1 MTEPAGQRISD
12 QEREQVAQVL
22 RDAAA
27 EGRINFDELDERL
40 AATLAAKTYTD
51 LVPVVT
57 DLPAVS
63 AGNLPSPLSRGLAN
77 APAYDSSF
85 ASMSTT
91 RRQGRWRPGSHHK
104 ALAVMGGVV
113 LDLREALLTSPE
125 VIIQASTFMG
135 SVDVIVDQHT
145 SVVCDGH
152 AFMGD
157 YSEKR
162 SRIPSDPP
170 PGSPVVRVQ
179 GRALMGRVTVKRKPR
194 RADPGPR

>member
-1 MTEPAGQRISD
+1 MEPAGQRISD
-12 QEREQVAQVL
+12 QEREQVADVL

-27 EGRINFDELDERL
+27 QGRISLDELDERL
-40 AATLAAKTYTD
+40 AVTLAARTYAD
-51 LVPVVT
+51 LVPVTT

-63 AGNLPSPLSRGLAN
+63 AGDLPAPLSRGLASV
-77 APAYDSSF
+77 PAYDSSF
-85 ASMSTT
+85 ATMSTT
-91 RRQGRWRPGSHHK
+91 RRKGRWQVGKHHK
-104 ALAVMGGVV
+104 ALALMGGVV

-145 SVVCDGH
+145 VVVCDGH

-162 SRIPSDPP
+162 SKIRSDPHH
-170 PGSPVVRVQ
+170 GSPVVRVQ
-179 GRALMGRVTVKRKPR
+179 GRALMGRVNVKRKPGR
-194 RADPGPR
+194 TSQ

>member
-1 MTEPAGQRISD
+1 M
-12 QEREQVAQVL
+12 L

-27 EGRINFDELDERL
+27 QGRISFNELDERL
-40 AATLAAKTYTD
+40 AATLSAKTYAD
-51 LVPVVT
+51 LVPVIT

-63 AGNLPSPLSRGLAN
+63 GESLPAHLSHGLAS
-77 APAYDSSF
+77 APAYDRSF

-91 RRQGRWRPGSHHK
+91 RRRGRWRPGSHHK

-113 LDLREALLTSPE
+113 LHLREALVTSPE
-125 VIIQASTFMG
+125 VVIQASTFMG
-135 SVDVIVDQHT
+135 SVDVIVDQDT
-145 SVVCDGH
+145 VVVCDGH

-162 SRIPSDPP
+162 SRNPSDPH
-170 PGSPVVRVQ
+170 PGTLIVRVQ
-179 GRALMGRVTVKRKPR
+179 GRALMGRVTIKRKPR